1 MCSRAAV
8 ARPPA
13 PPSPAASRRRRRT
26 LLPSGAV
33 VLALW
38 AAGCSGGT
46 TTVTATTVPS
56 PKGSSSTAPAATAP
70 PATAP
75 PATVDPLLVAKAAAA
90 VFQPADFPLT
100 YKPQPADPQN
110 GLHLEAIWQNL
121 THCMGV
127 QDSAPPPAVATS
139 PTFLQ
144 GLATQAMAT
153 VEYTTPSAAAAIA
166 VALGG
171 PMFQTCATDTFA
183 ANAKSSAPQGATPG
197 PATVTPLTAA
207 PTVPA
212 GQKMFAY
219 RINVTQNLT
228 DLQVKL
234 FQDCLVVI
242 NGGTVIRMLFLNP
255 GSPFPPDLEQSL
267 VQKVVSRV

>member
-1 MCSRAAV
+1 M
-8 ARPPA
+8 
-13 PPSPAASRRRRRT
+13 
-26 LLPSGAV
+26 
-33 VLALW
+33 LW

-56 PKGSSSTAPAATAP
+56 PKGSIATTPAT
-70 PATAP
+70 TAP

-90 VFQPADFPLT
+90 VFQPADFPFS
-100 YKPQPADPQN
+100 YKAQPDDPQN
-110 GLHLEAIWQNL
+110 GLHLETIWQNL
-121 THCMGV
+121 TRCLGV

-153 VEYTTPSAAAAIA
+153 VEYTTASSAAAIA
-166 VALGG
+166 AALAG

-183 ANAKSSAPQGATPG
+183 ANAKASAPQGATPG
-197 PATVTPLTAA
+197 PATVTPLTPA

-212 GQKMFAY
+212 GQKLFAY

-242 NGGTVIRMLFLNP
+242 NGATVIRMLFLNP
-255 GSPFPPDLEQSL
+255 GSPFPPDLEQLL